1 LFRREEANFFALVR
15 KREERIWN
23 GADGKRSMKL
33 MERLEHRNEER
44 AVWSEQLHSQF
55 MMFREVIISVL
66 HHPNRPEK
74 QEIMDEIDRDLDE
87 KYRQAEIS
95 LQEKLSLKMLLE
107 AGYLG
112 S

>member
-1 LFRREEANFFALVR
+1 MEV
-15 KREERIWN
+15 
-23 GADGKRSMKL
+23 

-55 MMFREVIISVL
+55 RLFQEAIISVM

-87 KYRQAEIS
+87 MYRQAEIS

-107 AGYLG
+107 TGYLG